1 MKIKIGLLPIAV
13 LSIVL
18 GTAPGVRA
26 DTLLVGGT
34 GSAEPLMK
42 WLFEGFRKQSPQDT
56 LKVINPSLG
65 SAGGI
70 RALSTGKID
79 LAISARQLKED
90 EKSAFGQHF
99 ELCSTPFVM
108 VTNGGKLQNG
118 FSLDEL
124 ARVYEGQR
132 QKWDDGTLIR
142 LVLRT
147 RDDADSVQLKS
158 MAPSMEKAV
167 IAADLRQGMVYGK
180 DDLDTL
186 ELLSR
191 TPGSLGPTSL
201 GLLRTTA
208 SELTVIPLNAQMP
221 SVLSMHDG
229 KYPWRKTLT
238 VILPAKPSRIAMEFA
253 DFLRSDQADEIMRR
267 HDYWPEHP

>member
-1 MKIKIGLLPIAV
+1 MKNKMGLLPIVV
-13 LSIVL
+13 LSVVL
-18 GTAPGVRA
+18 GTSPGVRA

-42 WLFEGFRKQSPQDT
+42 RLFEGFRKQSPQDA
-56 LKVINPSLG
+56 LKIINPSLG

-70 RALSTGKID
+70 RALSMGKID
-79 LAISARQLKED
+79 LAISARPLKDD
-90 EKSAFGQHF
+90 EKSVFGQHF
-99 ELCSTPFVM
+99 ALCSTPFVL
-108 VTNGGKLQNG
+108 VTNGGKRRNG
-118 FSLDEL
+118 FSIDEL
-124 ARVYEGQR
+124 ASAYEGQL

-167 IAADLRQGMVYGK
+167 TAADLRQVMVYGK

-186 ELLSR
+186 EVLSR

-208 SELTVIPLNAQMP
+208 SELTVIPLDGQMP
-221 SVLSMHDG
+221 SVLSMNDG
-229 KYPWRKTLT
+229 NYPWRKTLT
-238 VILPAKPSRIAMEFA
+238 VILPAKPSRVAVKFA

-267 HDYWPEHP
+267 HDYWPSHP

>member
-1 MKIKIGLLPIAV
+1 MKNKIGLLPIAV
-13 LSIVL
+13 LSILL
-18 GTAPGVRA
+18 GTALGVHA
-26 DTLLVGGT
+26 HTLLIGGT

-42 WLFEGFRKQSPQDT
+42 RLFDDFRKQSPQDS

-79 LAISARQLKED
+79 LAISARPLKED
-90 EKSAFGQHF
+90 EKAALGPHF
-99 ELCSTPFVM
+99 ELCSTPFVV
-108 VTNGGKLQNG
+108 VTNGGKFHNG
-118 FSLDEL
+118 FSVDEL
-124 ARVYEGQR
+124 ASVYEGQL

-147 RDDADSVQLKS
+147 RDDADSVQLKM

-167 IAADLRQGMVYGK
+167 TAADLRQGMVYGK

-201 GLLRTTA
+201 GLLRTIA
-208 SELTVIPLNAQMP
+208 SELTVIPLNSQMP
-221 SVLSMHDG
+221 SVLSMNDG

-238 VILPAKPSRIAMEFA
+238 VILPAKPSRVAMKFA

-267 HDYWPEHP
+267 YEYWPGHP